1 MNRSQSRI
9 LITALLVLAAVLR
22 LWDLA
27 HLPPGFN
34 NDELAHIRITEAIK
48 AGEVSV
54 YYQVGDGQTRA
65 VLFGALNTLTTN
77 LIGDGMIGYRLL
89 AVWSGLVGL
98 ALLYALGRRVFGAPV
113 ALTAAAIMAVTLRPV
128 LLARTV
134 TAEPLILLYTT
145 LTLWWLVRAFNLRRE
160 VTFRVPYTLP
170 FAVLAALFGGSGYLH
185 YATLLLGPLG
195 FAFFLHLWLTRQPLS
210 RRVWSMGVFVVV
222 LATIVALPYLI
233 STLRDPQMSE
243 AYTWWRER
251 PTSFRGA
258 IDGLLRAV
266 GAIIWQGDARV
277 TANVGQRPLLGPVL
291 TLLLL
296 AGMGTAI
303 RRWRDPRHALL
314 LLTLACGVLT
324 DAWMGPEP
332 DFAAHLVALPAVYLL
347 VGVGAQGLWQWL
359 RGREVKAAWQP
370 VTALVTVIVLVNIW
384 VVRDR
389 LFDNWRHDPAVRT
402 AYHSE
407 LATLATYLDRTP
419 DGLPVSLCV
428 TGLNV
433 PGDVGLSPR
442 QILGL
447 MRHRENQDVRHADCR
462 AGMVLI
468 DAGAPMRF
476 VFADPQDRQ
485 TMPPEL
491 ADWLAEATP
500 LDAPGM
506 PAGAVWRL
514 DVAQRLRDAGGRWDL
529 LAPAYFMPEGDGQP
543 VQAEL
548 PVPFEHGLTF
558 AGYDPSVFN
567 TSRVPGAEPIVL
579 VTYWR
584 VDGPLPDDLGIFAH
598 LLGYTQTEPRVL
610 QLEPWAEANAIDI
623 VPDELQPRDFFI
635 QVSYIWLRENLRPDT
650 YALTVGAYRDQV
662 AVLENHLPVL
672 DATQNY
678 APHGERLLLGQITVI
693 PRPEEENSG

>member
-1 MNRSQSRI
+1 MARYHPRI
-9 LITALLVLAAVLR
+9 LITALLMLAAVLR
-22 LWDLA
+22 LWGLGS
-27 HLPPGFN
+27 LPPGFSA
-34 NDELAHIRITEAIK
+34 DELAHIRITEAIK

-65 VLFGALNTLTTN
+65 VLFGVLNAFVTN
-77 LIGDGMIGYRLL
+77 LVGDGLIGYRLL
-89 AVWSGLVGL
+89 PVWSGLVGL
-98 ALLYALGRRVFGAPV
+98 SLFYALGRRLFGAPV
-113 ALTAAAIMAVTLRPV
+113 SLAALAIGVVTVRPV

-134 TAEPLILLYTT
+134 TAETLVPLYTA
-145 LTLWWLVRAFNLRRE
+145 LTLWWLIRAFNLRRE

-170 FAVLAALFGGSGYLH
+170 FAVLAALFGASGYLH
-185 YATLLLGPLG
+185 YSTLLLGPLG
-195 FAFFLHLWLTRQPLS
+195 FAFFLHLWLTGQPLS
-210 RRVWSMGVFVVV
+210 RRVWSMWVFVVV

-251 PTSFRGA
+251 PTDVQEA

-266 GAIIWQGDARV
+266 GAIIWEGDARV
-277 TANVGQRPLLGPVL
+277 TVNVGQRALLGPAL
-291 TLLLL
+291 ALLLL
-296 AGMGTAI
+296 IGVGKAI

-324 DAWMGPEP
+324 DAWIGPEP
-332 DFAAHLVALPAVYLL
+332 DFAAHLLALAAVYLL
-347 VGVGAQGLWQWL
+347 VGVGVHTLWQWL
-359 RGREVKAAWQP
+359 RGREVKTAWQP
-370 VTALVTVIVLVNIW
+370 VTALVAAIVLVNVW
-384 VVRDR
+384 MVRDR
-389 LFDNWRHDPAVRT
+389 LFDDWRHDPAVRT

-407 LATLATYLDRTP
+407 LATLAAYLDRTP
-419 DGLPVSLCV
+419 DDLPVSLCV

-433 PGDVGLSPR
+433 PGDAGLSPR

-447 MRHRENQDVRHADCR
+447 MRHRENQHVRHADCR

-491 ADWLAEATP
+491 ADWLTGATP
-500 LDAPGM
+500 LRAPGM

-514 DVAQRLRDAGGRWDL
+514 DVTQRLRDAGGRWDL
-529 LAPAYFMPEGDGQP
+529 LAPAYFMPEGDERP

-567 TSRVPGAEPIVL
+567 TPRIPGAEPIVL

-610 QLEPWAEANAIDI
+610 QLEPWAEANAIDV
-623 VPDELQPRDFFI
+623 VPNELQPRDFFI

-650 YALTVGAYRDQV
+650 YALTVGAYRHQV

-678 APHGERLLLGQITVI
+678 APRGERLLLGEITVV